1 MKKTLFMLS
10 LAAAAAIGG
19 TAHAEVGDVI
29 GEVYTTDIVATLGGN
44 EIASANIGGET
55 MIALRDLEDFNFS
68 VWYEENSR
76 SAIANS
82 PEMLRASEIKEPK
95 SVEHYDTVG
104 EVIGNVYETDI
115 TAYVNGFEIPSV
127 NIGGATMVSVRD
139 LGDMTDSPFV
149 QMGLSKYGFSCEWNE
164 ADRRAELQ
172 TFPVDNLYD
181 MGVLAAQNSVR
192 LVFDN
197 TTLAIEP
204 NLDEDRLSQLIY
216 NDENNNAFT
225 NNSDG
230 SVSGRYSEMYYT
242 DEDGERIKIGVQ
254 YQPYQIYALDDG
266 YGNVDVSGGDG
277 VWRVSFDEDMLKQL
291 IENADKPAPLTYDEI
306 IEQFENGWNMYNV
319 YGKFETDDYAVIAA
333 AQTGLTHG
341 NWYYAV
347 FRIGRDGSAE
357 KVQGISSHDSEAIPT
372 DFAFEDG
379 VLTYNENGAIKHLDV
394 ITGEVTE

>member
-1 MKKTLFMLS
+1 MKKTLFVLS
-10 LAAAAAIGG
+10 LAAAAVIGG
-19 TAHAEVGDVI
+19 TAHAEVGDII
-29 GEVYTTDIVATLGGN
+29 GEVYTTDIAATLDGS

-68 VWYEENSR
+68 VWYEESSR
-76 SAIANS
+76 SAIASS

-127 NIGGATMVSVRD
+127 NIGGTTMVSVRD
-139 LGDMTDSPFV
+139 LGDMTDSPFA

-164 ADRRAELQ
+164 ADRRVELQ
-172 TFPVDNLYD
+172 TFPIYNLYD
-181 MGVLAAQNSVR
+181 MGVLAAQNDVR

-204 NLDEDRLSQLIY
+204 NYKEDRLSQLIY
-216 NDENNNAFT
+216 NDENDNAFT

-230 SVSGRYSEMYYT
+230 SVSERYSEMYYT
-242 DEDGERIKIGVQ
+242 DENGEKIKIGVQ
-254 YQPYQIYALDDG
+254 YRPYQISALDDG
-266 YGNVDVSGGDG
+266 YGNVTVSGGDG
-277 VWRVSFDEDMLKQL
+277 VWHVSFDKDKLKQ
-291 IENADKPAPLTYDEI
+291 IIDETEKPAPLTYDEI
-306 IEQFENGWNMYNV
+306 IEQFENGWNMYRV
-319 YGKFETDDYAVIAA
+319 RGKFETDDYAVIAA

-341 NWYYAV
+341 DWYYAV
-347 FRIGRDGSAE
+347 FRIGRDGSAVR
-357 KVQGISSHDSEAIPT
+357 VQHISNHESDEIPT
-372 DFAFEDG
+372 DLTFEDG
-379 VLTYNENGAIKHLDV
+379 VLTYNENDMIKHLDV